1 MFENMSERQIMD
13 YLVDRVYDK
22 EEKLTEEEIIYGIN
36 LCDDWI
42 YSHVLCY
49 WNSDDDKDS
58 HRWAKELVYTTTL
71 KLDLLKLINND

>member
-1 MFENMSERQIMD
+1 MNNLQAKSIENQQT
-13 YLVDRVYDK
+13 K
-22 EEKLTEEEIIYGIN
+22 FAKAKKKLTEEEIIYGIN

-58 HRWAKELVYTTTL
+58 HRWAEELVYTTTL

>member
-42 YSHVLCY
+42 HSHVFCY

-58 HRWAKELVYTTTL
+58 HRWAEELVYTTTL